1 MKDKRKKFFA
11 DILYRITWYLILLFT
26 VIHCNASIR
35 TANAGFSA
43 HKPLRLFHIVICQIY
58 FPIDIK
64 EGYFIISFNYRN
76 RRKLYVWDVRIKN
89 QFLYIKEQ
97 YHLSKKFKWIK
108 TNLNE
113 TFKRQPHKMAKHTQT
128 IRQQQP
134 TNFLSVFDHFVG
146 FALKGLKEISFTNN

>member
-11 DILYRITWYLILLFT
+11 DILYGITWYLILLFT
-26 VIHCNASIR
+26 VIHRNASIR
-35 TANAGFSA
+35 TANAGF
-43 HKPLRLFHIVICQIY
+43 HIVMCQIY

-97 YHLSKKFKWIK
+97 HHLSKKFKWIK
-108 TNLNE
+108 ANLNE
-113 TFKRQPHKMAKHTQT
+113 TFERQPHKMVKHTQT

-146 FALKGLKEISFTNN
+146 LALKRLKEISFTNN